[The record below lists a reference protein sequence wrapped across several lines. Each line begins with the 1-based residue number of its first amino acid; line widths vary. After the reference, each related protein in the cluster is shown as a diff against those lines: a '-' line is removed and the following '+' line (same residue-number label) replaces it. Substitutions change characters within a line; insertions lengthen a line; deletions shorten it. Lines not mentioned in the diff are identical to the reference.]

1 MGLAFTDEDRA
12 KIDEIVARYPNKPA
26 ALLPVLHLAQ
36 DKFGH
41 LSPEVQLLVAGAID
55 VPPPRVREVVTF
67 YEMYHE
73 HAEGQFHLEVCTN
86 ISCHLM
92 GGDAILDHLRGKLGI
107 ECGQHTEDG
116 MFSLMEAECLA
127 SCGSGVCMKVGRDYY
142 EFLTVPAVDALI
154 DRFKKMA
161 PELKGQP
168 YMGAGAEG
176 HVGPVKG
183 FEPAVPD
190 AKNNPAPADKPAEPE
205 AKADDA
211 KAVDAE
217 TAQKAAAETSKG
229 SQDLPSFNPP
239 PLNKGGKKKKKK

>member
-26 ALLPVLHLAQ
+26 ALLPVLHIVQ
-36 DKFGH
+36 DNFGH
-41 LSPEVQLLVAGAID
+41 LSPEVQLLVAQALD

-73 HAEGQFHLEVCTN
+73 HPEGQFHIEVCTN

-92 GGDAILDHLRGKLGI
+92 GGDAVLDHLRSKLGI
-107 ECGQHTEDG
+107 ECGQHTKDN

-127 SCGSGVCMKVGRDYY
+127 SCGSGVTLKVGRDYY
-142 EFLTVPAVDALI
+142 EHLTVEAVDALV

-161 PELKGQP
+161 PELKGKAYVCGKDGP
-168 YMGAGAEG
+168 

-183 FEPAVPD
+183 FEPPAPKLVAAPTKKAPAKAAAKDSKPAAEAKD
-190 AKNNPAPADKPAEPE
+190 AKPA
-205 AKADDA
+205 AKAD
-211 KAVDAE
+211 
-217 TAQKAAAETSKG
+217 KG

-239 PLNKGGKKKKKK
+239 PLNKNGKK

>member
-1 MGLAFTDEDRA
+1 MALAFTDEDRA

-26 ALLPVLHLAQ
+26 ALLPVLHHAQ

-41 LSPEVQLLVAGAID
+41 LSPEVQLLVAHALD

-73 HAEGQFHLEVCTN
+73 HPEGQFHLEVCTN
-86 ISCHLM
+86 IACHLM
-92 GGDAILDHLRGKLGI
+92 GGDAVLDHLRGKLGI
-107 ECGQHTEDG
+107 ECGGHTKDG

-142 EFLTVPAVDALI
+142 EHLTVEAVDALV

-161 PELKGQP
+161 PSLKGKA
-168 YMGAGAEG
+168 YLGADGEP

-183 FEPAVPD
+183 FEP
-190 AKNNPAPADKPAEPE
+190 PAPGAAPKPQASKAPAAKSE
-205 AKADDA
+205 APKADPKEA
-211 KAVDAE
+211 GKA
-217 TAQKAAAETSKG
+217 
-229 SQDLPSFNPP
+229 SQDLPA
-239 PLNKGGKKKKKK
+239 LNLPTGKKADDKSGKKNGK

>member
-1 MGLAFTDEDRA
+1 MALGFTDEDRA

-41 LSPEVQLLVAGAID
+41 LSPEVQLLVAHALD

-73 HAEGQFHLEVCTN
+73 HPEGQFHLEVCTN

-92 GGDAILDHLRGKLGI
+92 GGDAILGHLEKKLGI
-107 ECGQHTEDG
+107 RPGEHTEDG

-142 EFLTVPAVDALI
+142 EFLTVDAVDTLVE
-154 DRFKKMA
+154 DFKKMA
-161 PELKGQP
+161 PSLKGKP
-168 YMGAGAEG
+168 YMGKAPEG

-183 FEPAVPD
+183 HEPKHLPD
-190 AKNNPAPADKPAEPE
+190 APKAEAKPAE
-205 AKADDA
+205 AKADEA
-211 KAVDAE
+211 KAPEADA
-217 TAQKAAAETSKG
+217 AKAEGKG
-229 SQDLPSFNPP
+229 SQDLPAFNPP
-239 PLNKGGKKKKKK
+239 PLNKKNGKK

>member
-26 ALLPVLHLAQ
+26 ALLPVLHIVQ

-41 LSPEVQLLVAGAID
+41 LSPEVQMLVAHALD

-73 HAEGQFHLEVCTN
+73 HPEGQFHIEVCTN

-92 GGDAILDHLRGKLGI
+92 GADVVLDHLRSKLGI
-107 ECGQHTEDG
+107 ECGQHTADG

-142 EFLTVPAVDALI
+142 EHLTVDAVDAQI
-154 DRFKKMA
+154 DRFKKMSA
-161 PELKGQP
+161 DLKGRAYDCSKDGP
-168 YMGAGAEG
+168 
-176 HVGPVKG
+176 HVGAVKG
-183 FEPAVPD
+183 FEP
-190 AKNNPAPADKPAEPE
+190 PAPGAAAP
-205 AKADDA
+205 AKASEPA
-211 KAVDAE
+211 KASP
-217 TAQKAAAETSKG
+217 AADSKV

-239 PLNKGGKKKKKK
+239 PLNKKNGKK